1 MLMVRMYRVIAL
13 TALAAVAA
21 AQSSELQSNDGS
33 INIETREGET
43 TLEPGAAALSSAP
56 YLNPPLLRFPTLTD
70 SDSCRSC
77 RGRRF

>member
-1 MLMVRMYRVIAL
+1 MYRVIAL

-21 AQSSELQSNDGS
+21 AQSPELQSNDGS
-33 INIETREGET
+33 INMETREGET
-43 TLEPGAAALSSAP
+43 ALEPGAAALLSSAP
-56 YLNPPLLRFPTLTD
+56 NPNPPILRFATLTD

>member
-21 AQSSELQSNDGS
+21 AQSPELQSNDGS

-43 TLEPGAAALSSAP
+43 ALEPGAAP
-56 YLNPPLLRFPTLTD
+56 YPQPI
-70 SDSCRSC
+70 
-77 RGRRF
+77 

>member
-21 AQSSELQSNDGS
+21 AQSPELQSNDGS

-43 TLEPGAAALSSAP
+43 ALEPGAAALILSALSESSS
-56 YLNPPLLRFPTLTD
+56 YPPFSHTYRF
-70 SDSCRSC
+70 R
-77 RGRRF
+77 